1 MIIKFLANGTGD
13 PKLAASYLLAEQDH
27 LGNQRAGVEILRGD
41 PMVFT
46 AIASSLKFQYCYT
59 SAVIAWSPEDVV
71 SDEQLNEVLDLFEE
85 HAFAGLGPEQYHM
98 TAVMHGDDDG
108 SRHLH
113 ILIPRVELT
122 TGKSLNVAP
131 PGHQYYFDTLRDFL
145 NHKYGW
151 VRPDDPARMKTT
163 QPKNHHVLQ
172 NAAAVKAGLLGQS
185 KKTRVEMIDAYIE
198 QRIIYGV
205 INNRDELVQSLKE
218 IDEIG
223 QVANKSIS
231 IKFNETRDR
240 LTGAFYHAGFSFS
253 AYREAPAR
261 QAGVRS
267 ALPGHHDKHKE
278 CSGGLA
284 QLIDRLETARSKRA
298 EYNQSY
304 YRAKASRNEETVGQA
319 SEISYALGATVH
331 QDFSRETDSRHR
343 VNAVSDQNGDAVS
356 RLDEL
361 SPESAASIDTIPERD
376 DGNTPS
382 NTAEQRSAS
391 TVQQRAQEQ
400 HAAND
405 GIAKTD
411 EPSVPEPGF
420 ESGQAQDSDQGS
432 TSRDNSAN
440 GEDTATIAQNY
451 MESWDIRRIRYPLVR
466 QEIHLNTGVKNER
479 NTATDSKKP
488 VDHDTTETDSSLRA
502 KVADRAREKCQS
514 ATDHRS
520 AGSIYQRAQE
530 LAQASSQQERDIK
543 ERNISLEQRA
553 ERQRVE
559 AKSTREY
566 LKTLSGRNTERSFIE
581 TYNGFIRRI
590 RNEIQGSLGRITQYL
605 KTPSIDTTSGT
616 EVFTTL
622 YERIRNFGFDRLVNI
637 ARRRI
642 KRQEF
647 IERIKETQ
655 QQIALIQQETI
666 AKFAMNTITHELR
679 HIQSIYP
686 HLHLSESIR
695 SASGAEGYFHDFNN
709 MEMPPDKKDLDLAAY
724 VFYIGKCLDELK
736 GQLNTLGHEELEQ
749 FKRFIIVVEQHL
761 DQIQLN
767 QIIEPLQQIYQNTRL
782 EIGVLVR
789 DFKVELASCDY
800 VFTRVQNQQGP
811 EFLYLSQ
818 TDINGPY

>member
-85 HAFAGLGPEQYHM
+85 HAFAGLSPEQYHM
-98 TAVMHGDDDG
+98 TAVMHVDDD
-108 SRHLH
+108 SRHIH

-172 NAAAVKAGLLGQS
+172 SAAAVKAGLLGQS

-198 QRIIYGV
+198 QRIMYGV

-253 AYREAPAR
+253 AYREAPTR

-267 ALPGHHDKHKE
+267 ALPGHQYRYKE

-284 QLIDRLETARSKRA
+284 QSVERLEAARSKRA
-298 EYNQSY
+298 EYNQKY
-304 YRAKASRNEETVGQA
+304 YRAKVSRNEETVGQA
-319 SEISYALGATVH
+319 SEISYVPGATV
-331 QDFSRETDSRHR
+331 QEDFNRETGSRHR
-343 VNAVSDQNGDAVS
+343 INTVPDQNVEAIS
-356 RLDEL
+356 KLAEL
-361 SPESAASIDTIPERD
+361 SLFFTLIIVTFFVRG
-376 DGNTPS
+376 DGTPPS
-382 NTAEQRSAS
+382 NPAGQRPVS

-405 GIAKTD
+405 GIAKTN

-420 ESGQAQDSDQGS
+420 KSGQAQDSDQGS
-432 TSRDNSAN
+432 ASRDNSTN

-451 MESWDIRRIRYPLVR
+451 MGSWDIRRIQYPLVHR
-466 QEIHLNTGVKNER
+466 EIHLNTGVKNER
-479 NTATDSKKP
+479 NTATNSKKP
-488 VDHDTTETDSSLRA
+488 VDHATTAIDTSIKKKDKKQNRAPLEAYTNYQPARFLKKRELNQGIHMDISKETKTALH
-502 KVADRAREKCQS
+502 KMVHQS
-514 ATDHRS
+514 AGITP
-520 AGSIYQRAQE
+520 
-530 LAQASSQQERDIK
+530 K
-543 ERNISLEQRA
+543 EIADVLGVSH
-553 ERQRVE
+553 
-559 AKSTREY
+559 
-566 LKTLSGRNTERSFIE
+566 KT
-581 TYNGFIRRI
+581 
-590 RNEIQGSLGRITQYL
+590 
-605 KTPSIDTTSGT
+605 
-616 EVFTTL
+616 
-622 YERIRNFGFDRLVNI
+622 
-637 ARRRI
+637 
-642 KRQEF
+642 
-647 IERIKETQ
+647 
-655 QQIALIQQETI
+655 ALNY
-666 AKFAMNTITHELR
+666 AN
-679 HIQSIYP
+679 P
-686 HLHLSESIR
+686 
-695 SASGAEGYFHDFNN
+695 N
-709 MEMPPDKKDLDLAAY
+709 M
-724 VFYIGKCLDELK
+724 
-736 GQLNTLGHEELEQ
+736 
-749 FKRFIIVVEQHL
+749 EQHL
-761 DQIQLN
+761 PSL
-767 QIIEPLQQIYQNTRL
+767 
-782 EIGVLVR
+782 
-789 DFKVELASCDY
+789 
-800 VFTRVQNQQGP
+800 
-811 EFLYLSQ
+811 
-818 TDINGPY
+818 